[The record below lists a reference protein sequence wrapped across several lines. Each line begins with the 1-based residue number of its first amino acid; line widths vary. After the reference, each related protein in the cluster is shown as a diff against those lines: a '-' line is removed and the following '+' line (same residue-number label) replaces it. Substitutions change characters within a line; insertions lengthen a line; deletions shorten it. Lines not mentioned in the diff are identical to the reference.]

1 VVNNTYNTY
10 NYVVK
15 NVYETKQYITQVV
28 GASKEWVLEQLGKL
42 NIPTP
47 QDIAD
52 YVSTQLNNFKGWVA
66 GWFISQLDDFRKG
79 FEEGLKEEGLA

>member
-1 VVNNTYNTY
+1 
-10 NYVVK
+10 
-15 NVYETKQYITQVV
+15 V

-52 YVSTQLNNFKGWVA
+52 YVSTQLNNFKGWVS
-66 GWFISQLDDFRKG
+66 GWFTGQLDEFRRG
-79 FEEGLKEEGLA
+79 FEEGLEEELKGGVA